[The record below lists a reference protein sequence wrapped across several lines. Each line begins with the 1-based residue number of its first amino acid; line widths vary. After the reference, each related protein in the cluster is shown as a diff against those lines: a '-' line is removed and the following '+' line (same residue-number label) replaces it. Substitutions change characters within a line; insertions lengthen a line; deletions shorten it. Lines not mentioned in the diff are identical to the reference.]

1 MGQTVSAAIAAVDN
15 DADKKKQA
23 QDALNALV
31 TVAKD
36 KEILHYQSVVS
47 NALDARLLPIHHVVT
62 KMQRTYC
69 GVSKDPSG
77 LKASIGSAVK
87 NFVKGEIVCEVVLH
101 FRRWILYA

>member
-1 MGQTVSAAIAAVDN
+1 MGQTISAAIKAVEN
-15 DADKKKQA
+15 NNDKKQEA

-47 NALDARLLPIHHVVT
+47 NAMDARLLPIHHVVT

-69 GVSKDPSG
+69 GVSKDPAG
-77 LKASIGSAVK
+77 LKSSIGNAVK
-87 NFVKGEIVCEVVLH
+87 NFVKGEIVGGKSL
-101 FRRWILYA
+101 LL